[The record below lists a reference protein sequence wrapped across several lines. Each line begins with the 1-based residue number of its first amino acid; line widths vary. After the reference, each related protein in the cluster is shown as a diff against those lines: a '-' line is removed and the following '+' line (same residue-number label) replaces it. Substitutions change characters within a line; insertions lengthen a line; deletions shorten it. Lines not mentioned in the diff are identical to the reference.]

1 MPYQLVPCN
10 SGFRVQSDRGHFL
23 SKKCLPKKK
32 ARAQQIAVSISEG
45 LYKIKPKRKNK
56 K

>member
-1 MPYQLVPCN
+1 MPYRIVPCKT
-10 SGFRVQSDRGHFL
+10 GFKVITDKGKPL
-23 SKKCLPKKK
+23 SKRCLPKKT

-45 LYKIKPKRKNK
+45 LYKPKKKIKNK

>member
-1 MPYQLVPCN
+1 MPYRLVPCKT
-10 SGFRVQSDRGHFL
+10 GFKVVSDKGSFL

-45 LYKIKPKRKNK
+45 LYKTKKKKQNK